1 MDDTRKD
8 QDNSAL
14 HLLAPAPFLL
24 LSGIPVSALRTMV
37 GADGDE
43 ENDEPQDCPQG
54 EPALGTRQLLV
65 SALRSRNQVMAMLSN
80 FSTSYNAVNVGLV
93 LPVLQYSVSDASG
106 GGESYSS
113 PDHQEVQRSL
123 EDDQDDEESIVAS
136 SLLMGMII
144 GQLIGGFLGDWL
156 GRRRAMVL
164 VMILQIGGSIGS
176 AIFVT
181 TSESAMNELAI
192 WRFVL
197 GIGAGGVYP
206 LAAVM
211 SAEDREGDECES
223 DEASEAGNSGELPAD
238 NQKSIESFQR
248 IALTFATQGWGF
260 LAVPLLAWPML
271 ACRMNA
277 DSVWRT
283 LLGLG
288 ALPGL
293 LVLHLRIAGD
303 SCSKRRGETLSRV
316 EDPGDGQSNFVA
328 DDLSEDNEVDPDN
341 EMALIDNSH
350 LHGRDPNSL
359 EFDALQDLQGENR
372 GLWES
377 IKSEPQLKR
386 KLAGTAG
393 AWFLF
398 DVLFYGNTLF
408 EPLVLEAAFGPGSG
422 ADGYEL
428 LQSTARDSL
437 VISLLS
443 LPGYFMTVLLIG
455 RRTCTCRSLRTN
467 SRCSAICPPIR
478 QTPSFIQL
486 QGFGLMFLLYLT
498 IGLLWHRLS
507 EVPWLLILLYASTF
521 FFSNYGPNSTTF
533 LLPSVTYSKEC
544 RSTLNGIS
552 AAWGK
557 VGAIAGASLFAP
569 ASKARGEPFVMIFCG
584 CVSLMG
590 WLLTKF
596 FVPLNF

>member
-1 MDDTRKD
+1 M
-8 QDNSAL
+8 
-14 HLLAPAPFLL
+14 
-24 LSGIPVSALRTMV
+24 
-37 GADGDE
+37 DGDD
-43 ENDEPQDCPQG
+43 ENDEAQG
-54 EPALGTRQLLV
+54 EPTLGPRQL
-65 SALRSRNQVMAMLSN
+65 SRNQVIAMISN

-93 LPVLQYSVSDASG
+93 LPVLQYSVSVASG
-106 GGESYSS
+106 GGSGEYSS
-113 PDHQEVQRSL
+113 PDDRVAVQRLL
-123 EDDQDDEESIVAS
+123 EDDEDDEEESIVAS
-136 SLLMGMII
+136 SLLAGMII
-144 GQLIGGFLGDWL
+144 GQLIGGFLGDSL
-156 GRRRAMVL
+156 GRRRAMTL
-164 VMILQIGGSIGS
+164 VMIMQIGGSIGS

-211 SAEDREGDECES
+211 SAEDREEDECES
-223 DEASEAGNSGELPAD
+223 NEASEASD

-248 IALTFATQGWGF
+248 IAMTFSTQGLGF
-260 LAVPLLAWPML
+260 LTVPLLAWPML
-271 ACRMNA
+271 AFRMSANA
-277 DSVWRT
+277 VWRT

-293 LVLHLRIAGD
+293 IVLYLRIAGD
-303 SCSKRRGETLSRV
+303 SCSKIRGEALAHV
-316 EDPGDGQSNFVA
+316 EDPDDGQSNLAADGLAEVA
-328 DDLSEDNEVDPDN
+328 DPDN
-341 EMALIDNSH
+341 ELALIDNSH

-359 EFDALQDLQGENR
+359 EFDAIPDDPPQPERQGEHR

-408 EPLVLEAAFGPGSG
+408 EPLVLEAAFGAGSS
-422 ADGYEL
+422 ADGYEQ
-428 LQSTARDSL
+428 LQSTVRDSL

-443 LPGYFMTVLLIG
+443 LPGYFITVLLIG

-467 SRCSAICPPIR
+467 SRCSAICPPIY

-486 QGFGLMFLLYLT
+486 QGFFLMFVLYLT

-507 EVPWLLILLYASTF
+507 EVQWLLILLYASTF

-552 AAWGK
+552 AACGK
-557 VGAIAGASLFAP
+557 AGALVGASLFAP
-569 ASKARGEPFVMIFCG
+569 ASDILGEQFVMISCG
-584 CVSLMG
+584 CVSLLG
-590 WLLTKF
+590 WLLTKL
-596 FVPLNF
+596 FVPSNTSS